1 MRIRRATTSPETR
14 RRGGELRFRNRCFNA
29 RIARIS
35 LLGAARAFIAVVALA
50 TVAAIAVMW
59 PTGVA
64 DRFGEVV
71 QPSDEATVVAID
83 DRPCGATV
91 SDRCVRVR
99 IHLDSGDDA
108 GRRGVIQW
116 NANGVDPPVHV
127 GDKLRV
133 AQAEEVPGYEEYD
146 QNTYQLVDFQRGPAL
161 IVLFALFA
169 VMVLVLSRLRGV
181 LSLLGLGV
189 SLLIVLLFIIPA
201 ILAGEPPVAVA
212 IAGSLAIG
220 LAAIGLAHGRGPKS
234 IAAMLGTVA
243 SLLLTAALAVIF
255 TQATRL
261 TGLSGEESFALRLAD
276 PTVSLQGLLIAGMII
291 GALGVLDDVTVSQSS
306 TVFALRAANPALGF
320 GALFKGA
327 MDVGRDHVAA
337 TVNTLVLAYAGS
349 SLPVLLIFAS
359 GALGAGEAL
368 NLELV
373 SEQVVAT
380 LVGSIGLIAA
390 VPFTTALAAW
400 LALHTPRAELEHEAA
415 HGHAHAH

>member
-1 MRIRRATTSPETR
+1 MLRLRR
-14 RRGGELRFRNRCFNA
+14 RCFNA
-29 RIARIS
+29 PISRLS
-35 LLGAARAFIAVVALA
+35 LLGAARAFIVLVALGTVVAMAL
-50 TVAAIAVMW
+50 TW
-59 PTGVA
+59 PTDVG
-64 DRFGEVV
+64 DKFSEVV
-71 QPSDEATVVAID
+71 QPSDKATVTGID

-91 SDRCVRVR
+91 SDRCVRVLIR
-99 IHLDSGDDA
+99 VDSGSDE
-108 GRRGVIQW
+108 GTRGVIQW

-133 AQAEEVPGYEEYD
+133 AQAEEVPGYEQVG

-161 IVLFALFA
+161 ILLFVIFA
-169 VMVLVLSRLRGV
+169 VMVLLLSRLRGA

-189 SLLIVLLFIIPA
+189 SLVLILVYIIPA
-201 ILAGEPPVAVA
+201 ILDGKPPVAVA
-212 IAGSLAIG
+212 ISGSLAIG
-220 LAAIGLAHGRGPKS
+220 LIAILLAHGRGPKS
-234 IAAMLGTVA
+234 IAAMLGTSA
-243 SLLLTAALAVIF
+243 SLLLTALLAVIF
-255 TQATRL
+255 TSATRL
-261 TGLSGEESFALRLAD
+261 TGLAGEEAFALRLAD
-276 PTVSLQGLLIAGMII
+276 PSVSLQGLLIAGMII

-306 TVFALRAANPALGF
+306 TVFALRAANPELGF
-320 GALFKGA
+320 RELFRRA

-359 GALGAGEAL
+359 GALGAGDAL

-390 VPFTTALAAW
+390 VPSTTALAAL
-400 LALHTPRAELEHEAA
+400 LALHTPHDEVEREAA

>member
-1 MRIRRATTSPETR
+1 M
-14 RRGGELRFRNRCFNA
+14 NA
-29 RIARIS
+29 RISRIS
-35 LLGAARAFIAVVALA
+35 LLGAARAFIVLVALG
-50 TVAAIAVMW
+50 TVVAIAVMW
-59 PTGVA
+59 PSGVA
-64 DRFGEVV
+64 DRFSEVV
-71 QPSDEATVVAID
+71 QPSDKATVTGID

-91 SDRCVRVR
+91 SDRCVRVLIR
-99 IHLDSGDDA
+99 LDGGDDA
-108 GRRGVIQW
+108 GSRGVIQW

-133 AQAEEVPGYEEYD
+133 AQAQEVPGYEQAN
-146 QNTYQLVDFQRGPAL
+146 QNTFELVDFQRGPAL

-220 LAAIGLAHGRGPKS
+220 MSAIALAHGRGPKA

-261 TGLSGEESFALRLAD
+261 TGLSGEEAFALRLAD
-276 PTVSLQGLLIAGMII
+276 PTVSLQGLLIAGMVI

-320 GALFKGA
+320 RELFRGA

-373 SEQVVAT
+373 AEQVVAT

-390 VPFTTALAAW
+390 VPFTTALAAL
-400 LALHTPRAELEHEAA
+400 LALHTSRTELEHEAA

>member
-1 MRIRRATTSPETR
+1 MPRQRRRAGTTLP
-14 RRGGELRFRNRCFNA
+14 LRLRCFNPS
-29 RIARIS
+29 ISRIS
-35 LLGAARAFIAVVALA
+35 LLGAARAFILLVALG
-50 TVAAIAVMW
+50 TVVSIAVMW

-64 DRFGEVV
+64 DKFSEVV
-71 QPSDEATVVAID
+71 QPSDEATVTGID

-91 SDRCVRVR
+91 SDRCIRVL

-133 AQAEEVPGYEEYD
+133 AQAEEVPGYEEYG
-146 QNTYQLVDFQRGPAL
+146 QSTYELVDFQRGPAL
-161 IVLFALFA
+161 FVLFALFA

-189 SLLIVLLFIIPA
+189 SLVIVLVYVIPA
-201 ILAGEPPVAVA
+201 ILDGKPPVAVA
-212 IAGSLAIG
+212 ISGSLAIG
-220 LAAIGLAHGRGPKS
+220 LAAIALAHGRGPKS

-243 SLLLTAALAVIF
+243 SLLLTAALAVVF
-255 TQATRL
+255 THATRL

-320 GALFKGA
+320 RALFTGA

-359 GALGAGEAL
+359 GALGVGEAL

-400 LALHTPRAELEHEAA
+400 LALHTSREELEHEAA
-415 HGHAHAH
+415 HGHAHVH

>member
-1 MRIRRATTSPETR
+1 M
-14 RRGGELRFRNRCFNA
+14 NA
-29 RIARIS
+29 RISRIS
-35 LLGAARAFIAVVALA
+35 LLGAARAFIVLVALG
-50 TVAAIAVMW
+50 TVVAIAVMW
-59 PTGVA
+59 PSGVA
-64 DRFGEVV
+64 DRFSEVV
-71 QPSDEATVVAID
+71 QPSDKATVTGID

-91 SDRCVRVR
+91 SDRCVRVLIR
-99 IHLDSGDDA
+99 LDGGDDA
-108 GRRGVIQW
+108 GSRGVIQW

-133 AQAEEVPGYEEYD
+133 AQAQEVPGYEQAN
-146 QNTYQLVDFQRGPAL
+146 QNTFELVDFQRGPAL

-220 LAAIGLAHGRGPKS
+220 MSAIALAHGRGPKA

-261 TGLSGEESFALRLAD
+261 TGLSGDEAFALRLAD
-276 PTVSLQGLLIAGMII
+276 PTVSLQGLLIAGMVI

-320 GALFKGA
+320 RELFRGA

-373 SEQVVAT
+373 AEQVVAT

-390 VPFTTALAAW
+390 VPFTTALAAL
-400 LALHTPRAELEHEAA
+400 LALHTSRAELDHEAA